1 LSIKSPEILEEIEYQ
16 HFLKRNLALASQQTQ
31 EDDTLLDGL
40 DDIDILTTQEI
51 ESIENILY
59 NLLGCSNKE

>member
-1 LSIKSPEILEEIEYQ
+1 MIEGVLEEIEYQ
-16 HFLKRNLALASQQTQ
+16 RFLKRNLALVSQQTQ

-40 DDIDILTTQEI
+40 DDRDMLIAKEI

-59 NLLGCSNKE
+59 TLLGCSNKE